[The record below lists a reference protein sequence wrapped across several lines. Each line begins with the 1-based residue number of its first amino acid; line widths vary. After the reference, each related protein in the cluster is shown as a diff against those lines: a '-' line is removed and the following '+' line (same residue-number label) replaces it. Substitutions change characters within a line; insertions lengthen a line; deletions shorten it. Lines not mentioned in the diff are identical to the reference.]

1 MNWQYPVTLR
11 YLPMTQGRFTPQLVE
26 LIKGLHGDF
35 RGGAVYLHNPSEHV
49 FACHRDSNNFEA
61 DGQLLFALRSHF
73 ELFIF
78 KLVLD
83 AVFCPQGGDFR
94 NEIIWHYTGRRM
106 VSSKSFNSKHDVIFF
121 YTKSASNPIVEYPS
135 EPWTKEEYIQMKKQ
149 EVHTDTD
156 NRQWIWGHAGKGKG
170 HHYKIYLIEV
180 VANGRPVDD
189 VWDIPIINTSSK
201 ERQGYPPEAGD
212 ALNPH
217 FLFDS

>member
-1 MNWQYPVTLR
+1 MSLRVTEIQRILKQ
-11 YLPMTQGRFTPQLVE
+11 TGSF
-26 LIKGLHGDF
+26 
-35 RGGAVYLHNPSEHV
+35 YLHCDPTS
-49 FACHRDSNNFEA
+49 
-61 DGQLLFALRSHF
+61 SHY
-73 ELFIF
+73 L

-156 NRQWIWGHAGKGKG
+156 NRQWIWGHAGKGKS
-170 HHYKIYLIEV
+170 HRYKIYLDEV

-201 ERQGYPPEAGD
+201 ERQGYPTQKPER
-212 ALNPH
+212 
-217 FLFDS
+217 S